1 MSDREKL
8 STDEEM
14 EQNETQERNET
25 LMRYVALGL
34 IFLIAFSV
42 RLFSVLEYEA
52 IIHEFDPW
60 FNYRTTKKLV
70 DDGIYDFYSWFDV
83 DVWYPLGRIVGG
95 TIYPGLMVTSMI
107 FSKIL
112 HFFNFPVDTRIICVF
127 LAPVFSGVTAMVAY
141 WFTAEIW
148 NVQAALLAAFFM
160 ALVPSY
166 MSRSVAGSY
175 DNEGVAIFALVAV
188 FATFVKTVKTGS
200 LMWCCVCVLSY
211 YYMVNAWGGYIF
223 IANLLPLYV
232 AVMLLVGKYSLR
244 LHVAYSAFYVLGTL
258 MSMQIHFVGFQAVQT
273 GEHMAAAAVFFFLQ
287 AYGFVNFVRQHLTPA
302 MFASIVWSLVIGL
315 GSIAGLAASVGV
327 ATGYIAPWTGRFWTL
342 LDPTYAKT
350 NIPIIASVSEHQPTT
365 WGTYFFDLHLLA
377 YALPVGVFFC
387 MKKGTDAAIFI
398 VVYGMATVYFSGVM
412 VRLMLV
418 LAPAACILGGIGLS
432 EMLTRFLEACLW
444 PAKTSTSPGDR
455 PKKNRRSDDKDASNE
470 QITFALRW
478 TFLFGL
484 IWVMMTYTM
493 HCTWAGA
500 EAYSSPSIILSMRT
514 HTGQRIIYD
523 DYREAYQWLRTN
535 TARDAKIM
543 SWWDYGYQITGMSNR
558 TVLVDNNT
566 WNNTHIAT
574 VGKAMASQEDISYQI
589 MKKMDVE
596 FALVIFGGFAG
607 YSGDD
612 INKFLWMVRIAG
624 TLDSDIQESDYM
636 SRTGNYVMDA
646 SGGKAMLN
654 SLMYKLS
661 YYRFA
666 EMKMGENTPEGY
678 DRVRNTEI
686 GVKNIKLEYME
697 EAFTTEHWILR
708 IYRVKPE
715 SNRKPTPVPSKP
727 LVSSFATAPK

>member
-1 MSDREKL
+1 MITIDDLYAPTELCNDGCAEEVDFGLDILQEGEPSVIRTRHPEEHP
-8 STDEEM
+8 TDEVLFRFTARQASDM
-14 EQNETQERNET
+14 ERHDRRSSATASHSKPQS
-25 LMRYVALGL
+25 VAADQQLL
-34 IFLIAFSV
+34 
-42 RLFSVLEYEA
+42 VLEYEA

-148 NVQAALLAAFFM
+148 N
-160 ALVPSY
+160 
-166 MSRSVAGSY
+166 
-175 DNEGVAIFALVAV
+175 
-188 FATFVKTVKTGS
+188 
-200 LMWCCVCVLSY
+200 
-211 YYMVNAWGGYIF
+211 
-223 IANLLPLYV
+223 
-232 AVMLLVGKYSLR
+232 
-244 LHVAYSAFYVLGTL
+244 
-258 MSMQIHFVGFQAVQT
+258 T

-315 GSIAGLAASVGV
+315 GSI
-327 ATGYIAPWTGRFWTL
+327 
-342 LDPTYAKT
+342 
-350 NIPIIASVSEHQPTT
+350 
-365 WGTYFFDLHLLA
+365 
-377 YALPVGVFFC
+377 
-387 MKKGTDAAIFI
+387 
-398 VVYGMATVYFSGVM
+398 
-412 VRLMLV
+412 
-418 LAPAACILGGIGLS
+418 
-432 EMLTRFLEACLW
+432 
-444 PAKTSTSPGDR
+444 
-455 PKKNRRSDDKDASNE
+455 
-470 QITFALRW
+470 
-478 TFLFGL
+478 
-484 IWVMMTYTM
+484 
-493 HCTWAGA
+493 A